1 MYFSAEQAKSHEV
14 YNLGL
19 PSEVTHIRTE
29 KKKIINSLRQV
40 IPKFYSAR
48 NKLSQILISI
58 AWIFMGDM

>member
-1 MYFSAEQAKSHEV
+1 MYFNAEQAKSHEM

-19 PSEVTHIRTE
+19 PSEVTHVRTE
-29 KKKIINSLRQV
+29 KKKINSLRQV